1 MIAETVVHE
10 RNAMD
15 LFTAIES
22 RTTAGRLAAPGPT
35 AEHLARMIAA
45 ATRAPDHGRLRPWRF
60 FVLDHVERE
69 KFADAVVEGRR
80 KRLPSP
86 TPEQLTAERNK
97 VWRSPTLLVV
107 GCAVHV
113 GHPKVPE
120 IEQVLAVG
128 AAVENLLLAA
138 QALGYGAMW
147 KTGPAAY
154 DPGVKAALGLEP
166 VDHIVAIVHLGTPVV
181 PLVAPEPAKPPPPD
195 R

>member
-15 LFTAIES
+15 LFAAIES

-45 ATRAPDHGRLRPWRF
+45 AARAPDHGRLKPWRF
-60 FVLDHVERE
+60 FVLDQAARAR
-69 KFADAVVEGRR
+69 FADAVVEARR
-80 KRLPSP
+80 KRLPAP
-86 TPEQLTAERNK
+86 TPEQLTLERDK

-107 GCAVHV
+107 GCAVHA

-154 DPGVKAALGLEP
+154 DPGVKAALGLQP
-166 VDHIVAIVHLGTPVV
+166 VDHIVAIVHLGTPAAT
-181 PLVAPEPAKPPPPD
+181 LAAPSAQ
-195 R
+195 